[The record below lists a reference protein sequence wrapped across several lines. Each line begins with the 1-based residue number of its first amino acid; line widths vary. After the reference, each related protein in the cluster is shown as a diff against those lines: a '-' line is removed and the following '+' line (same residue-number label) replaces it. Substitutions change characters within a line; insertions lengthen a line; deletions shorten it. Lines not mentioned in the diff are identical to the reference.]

1 MGEMPGVMKTFNHY
15 STQPTFKINTKLK
28 LLSGL
33 RELPQTDRFKIL
45 IFKILTSRNIL
56 IFKVLISASYKDSS
70 KI

>member
-1 MGEMPGVMKTFNHY
+1 MGETPGVTKTFNHY

-33 RELPQTDRFKIL
+33 RELPQTDHFKIL